1 MTKIDQLKHNCFYL
15 LLNLPQRN
23 CLENEFFKDVRP
35 DLNLEKVNMP
45 ENTLFYINQGFL
57 SMVKNGDI
65 AMYVQNFILGQIII
79 AANQPKDI
87 DEHVCLEN
95 EVKLLSC
102 VYDIES
108 GDFKGVREGTRIK
121 CSYPMATAKL
131 NQKFCIRIQSSRYL
145 TPSFL
150 LLLISITQ
158 KL

>member
-23 CLENEFFKDVRP
+23 CLENEFFKDVRL

-87 DEHVCLEN
+87 DEHVCLER
-95 EVKLLSC
+95 S
-102 VYDIES
+102 
-108 GDFKGVREGTRIK
+108 
-121 CSYPMATAKL
+121 
-131 NQKFCIRIQSSRYL
+131 
-145 TPSFL
+145 
-150 LLLISITQ
+150 
-158 KL
+158 